1 MFKFKRL
8 IFFLSGL
15 FLQIPLPG
23 QVIRVNFDQMWQ
35 IALRDNTQIKNAELM
50 VERSRSMEKTA
61 WNFGTLDF
69 EFTRGQQNTELIDN
83 MYTLKQGL
91 GAPFTISATRKYY
104 ASEQDFYRRNV
115 DMVMRDTKKSL
126 RYHYY
131 NWLYENRLIGLLDS
145 SIVVYR
151 KASEFA
157 ELQYNMGE
165 SNLLSK
171 ALLASELERLVL
183 RRDLHAVSLRTT
195 ENEIKTLLNT
205 DSTYVPV
212 EQQLDKIVVLLR
224 EDTDLLLVDSVPD
237 VMAQKSHLELMDRYY
252 RLTKSEI
259 SPSLSAGY
267 YNQEIDHVPGYQ
279 GWLVGVSFPLLFI
292 PHRARSQAA
301 YIELSRAE
309 NAYQFEKLKTRQE
322 IGSLLAKYEQMQES
336 LDYYENQRLSN
347 AELIVQN
354 AEMLYESGD
363 IGYIELVQNL
373 TTARQIWEEYLLLIK
388 EYNQQAIDLFY
399 YLEY

>member
-1 MFKFKRL
+1 MLTYRRL

-15 FLQIPLPG
+15 FLQMHVSG
-23 QVIRVNFDQMWQ
+23 QEIRVNFDEMWE
-35 IALRDNTQIKNAELM
+35 IALNNNIQIRNAELM
-50 VERSRSMEKTA
+50 VEKSRTMERTA
-61 WNFGTLDF
+61 WNFGTTDF

-83 MYTLKQGL
+83 MYTFKQGL

-104 ASEQDFYRRNV
+104 ASEQDFYMRNV
-115 DMVMRDTKKSL
+115 DMITREMKKSL
-126 RYHYY
+126 RHHYY

-151 KASEFA
+151 KASDFA

-183 RRDLHAVSLRTT
+183 RRDLHAVSLKTT

-205 DSTYVPV
+205 DSAYIPV
-212 EQQLDKIVVLLR
+212 EQDLDKIVVVLR
-224 EDTDLLLVDSVPD
+224 GEIDQLPVDSVPE
-237 VMAQKSHLELMDRYY
+237 VMAQRSHLKLADRYY
-252 RLTKSEI
+252 RLAKSEI

-267 YNQEIDHVPGYQ
+267 YNQEIDHVTGFQ
-279 GWLVGVSFPLLFI
+279 GWMLGVSFPLLFM
-292 PHRARSQAA
+292 PQKARSQAA

-309 NAYQFEKLKTRQE
+309 NAYQFEKLKAKQE
-322 IGSLLAKYEQMQES
+322 IESIMAKYEQMRES
-336 LDYYENQRLSN
+336 LQYYENQRLNN

-354 AEMLYESGD
+354 AEILYESGD

-388 EYNQQAIDLFY
+388 EYNQHAIDLYY
-399 YLEY
+399 YLEF